1 MVRYQEQGDICDDT
15 GTYKGI
21 ASPAALQWVRRQHGK
36 HSLQILMLCL
46 AGGYGPDFAED
57 HVFGTHIGVDSHQN
71 LQVRVKMPAPAGA
84 HQDRIKEIHVATT
97 AFA

>member
-1 MVRYQEQGDICDDT
+1 MTAQT
-15 GTYKGI
+15 
-21 ASPAALQWVRRQHGK
+21 ASRRRLG
-36 HSLQILMLCL
+36 SLFTF
-46 AGGYGPDFAED
+46 AGHNGGYGPDFAED